1 VISKALD
8 PNGYYYLNENQSLT
22 TLSEHAEVMQAV
34 RVLVRS
40 FLEEWWID
48 PYYGID
54 YLGKILKRDFN
65 PSIAASEVRRKASA
79 LDGVQRVYGVTVK
92 QSADHSTITIAFSVL
107 SVYSAEIEKITEIL
121 AL

>member
-8 PNGYYYLNENQSLT
+8 PNGYYYLANDQNLA
-22 TLSEHAEVMQAV
+22 TLSDHAEVMQAV

-40 FLEEWWID
+40 FLEEWWLD
-48 PYYGID
+48 PDYGID

-65 PSIAASEVRRKASA
+65 PAIAASEFRRKVSA

-92 QSADHSTITIAFSVL
+92 QSADHSTITITLSVL
-107 SVYSAEIEKITEIL
+107 SVYSAEIEKITETL
-121 AL
+121 VL